1 MFTPEM
7 TSGLVGTVYGEIK
20 EFREPIV
27 SVAEA
32 V

>member
-1 MFTPEM
+1 M
-7 TSGLVGTVYGEIK
+7 TSGLVGAIYGEIK